1 MIKARIA
8 AVALAASL
16 FGAAA
21 GALAQEA
28 TPVTTDETTQ
38 GGDIDQ
44 IAGASGL
51 VAAVVQVAD
60 TIDIN
65 DTNIEVVTVEI
76 EDSLN
81 DVDVL
86 TDILNNSP
94 ILNDANIVVR
104 DVITVGDV
112 DPIIAIGILDSGDL
126 IIFTSER

>member
-1 MIKARIA
+1 M
-8 AVALAASL
+8 
-16 FGAAA
+16 
-21 GALAQEA
+21 
-28 TPVTTDETTQ
+28 
-38 GGDIDQ
+38 
-44 IAGASGL
+44 
-51 VAAVVQVAD
+51 AAVVQVAD